1 MKYKSE
7 TLNFY
12 LSYKIVTPIRF
23 QSINYIGLAMMH
35 GMLDFIF
42 GSCFMDLFTNSWFV
56 NSSSVEH
63 LQAAAA
69 CYQIFLVEIDL

>member
-1 MKYKSE
+1 
-7 TLNFY
+7 
-12 LSYKIVTPIRF
+12 
-23 QSINYIGLAMMH
+23 MMH

-42 GSCFMDLFTNSWFV
+42 GSCFMDFFTNSWFV

-69 CYQIFLVEIDL
+69 FYQNFLVEIDF